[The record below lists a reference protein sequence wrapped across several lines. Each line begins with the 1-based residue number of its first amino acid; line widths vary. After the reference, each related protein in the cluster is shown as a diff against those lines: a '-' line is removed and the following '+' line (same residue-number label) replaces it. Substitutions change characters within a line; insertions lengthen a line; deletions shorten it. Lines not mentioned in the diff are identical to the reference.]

1 MNLHLLLNDSPG
13 VLSNALSFLHSLNAN
28 ILTLNQSIPV
38 DGVAQVNISLRLSN
52 SADDQ
57 LVGLDQIN
65 ELDGVLEAKILSA
78 E

>member
-1 MNLHLLLNDSPG
+1 
-13 VLSNALSFLHSLNAN
+13 
-28 ILTLNQSIPV
+28 
-38 DGVAQVNISLRLSN
+38 VAQVNISLRLSN